1 MHVMHHILGRGD
13 GMKTLTLRNVPPH
26 VATAISR
33 RARERG
39 TSLTKA
45 VISLLEDGLGTRQ
58 GVGPRYH
65 DLDDLAGSWAREEA
79 ATFEEALREQRAIDQ
94 DVWR

>member
-1 MHVMHHILGRGD
+1 
-13 GMKTLTLRNVPPH
+13 MKALTLRNLPPH

-33 RARERG
+33 RARERR

-45 VISLLEDGLGTRQ
+45 VISLLEDGLGVREA
-58 GVGPRYH
+58 VGPRYH

>member
-1 MHVMHHILGRGD
+1 MPDV
-13 GMKTLTLRNVPPH
+13 KVLTLRNLPPR
-26 VATAISR
+26 VEAAIRR
-33 RARERG
+33 RAQDRG

-45 VISLLEDGLGTRQ
+45 AIGLLEESLGANV

-65 DLDDLAGSWAREEA
+65 DLDDLSGAWVAEEA
-79 ATFEEALREQRAIDQ
+79 ATFEEALREQRSIDT